1 MTGGAMTS
9 GSTALTSTDVVND
22 EHRARRL
29 WRALEPLHAV
39 TYFAPEARAAGESLG
54 LRGFWRGYFGQR
66 AAPLGP
72 VPAEIVTALFYNF
85 APGFVARSVPEIWS
99 VATPAQLLDAR
110 LAAVDAAL
118 RRSLGEL
125 IGSAEVA
132 EAAELAREA
141 ARSVSTAGRALAA
154 ANAALPWPDE
164 PHLVLWHAQTILRE
178 QRGDGHVAAL
188 VDSDVDPVQALVVFS
203 GAQGLPGD
211 WLRERRGWSV
221 EEWDAARA
229 RLADRGLVEPNPGDA
244 VVDTVLTD
252 GGRQLCA
259 HVEART
265 DALADEA
272 WRALGDA
279 GAERLVALAGPLV
292 ERVLAAGDF
301 MERNPM
307 GMRPL
312 VAAGSG

>member
-1 MTGGAMTS
+1 MTS
-9 GSTALTSTDVVND
+9 GSTAVTSTGAAEG

-39 TYFAPEARAAGESLG
+39 TYFAPEARSAGEALG

-72 VPAEIVTALFYNF
+72 VPAEVVTALFYNF
-85 APGFVARSVPEIWS
+85 APGFVARSVPEVWS
-99 VATPAQLLDAR
+99 VASPAQLLDAR

-118 RRSLGEL
+118 RRALGDL
-125 IGSAEVA
+125 AASAEVA

-141 ARSVSTAGRALAA
+141 ATSVSTAGRALAA
-154 ANAALPWPDE
+154 ANAALPWPDA
-164 PHLVLWHAQTILRE
+164 PHLVLWQAQTILRE

-188 VDSDVDPVQALVVFS
+188 VAAGIDPVEALVVFA
-203 GAQGLPGD
+203 GAQELPGD
-211 WLRERRGWSV
+211 WLRERRGWTV
-221 EEWDAARA
+221 GEWEAARS
-229 RLADRGLVEPNPGDA
+229 RLADRGLVEAASGGGDVA
-244 VVDTVLTD
+244 DTVLT
-252 GGRQLCA
+252 GAGRDLCA
-259 HVEART
+259 EVEART

-279 GAERLVALAGPLV
+279 RAERLVALAGPLV

-301 MERNPM
+301 LPQNPM

-312 VAAGSG
+312 VDARPA

>member
-1 MTGGAMTS
+1 MTTGNTAATSADAAGG
-9 GSTALTSTDVVND
+9 

-39 TYFAPEARAAGESLG
+39 TYFAPEARSAGESLG

-72 VPAEIVTALFYNF
+72 VPAEVVTALFYNF

-118 RRSLGEL
+118 RRALGEL
-125 IGSAEVA
+125 AVSAEVA
-132 EAAELAREA
+132 EAAELARTA
-141 ARSVSTAGRALAA
+141 ATSVSTAGRALAA
-154 ANAALPWPDE
+154 ANAALPWPDA
-164 PHLVLWHAQTILRE
+164 PHLVRWQAQTILRE

-188 VDSDVDPVQALVVFS
+188 VSAGIDPVEALVVFA

-211 WLRERRGWSV
+211 WLRERRGWTA
-221 EEWDAARA
+221 EEWEAARA
-229 RLADRGLVEPNPGDA
+229 RLADRGLVEPKAGDT
-244 VVDTVLTD
+244 VTDPVLTD
-252 GGRQLCA
+252 AGRELCA
-259 HVEART
+259 EVEART
-265 DALADEA
+265 DALADQA

-279 GAERLVALAGPLV
+279 RAERLVGLTEPLV

-301 MERNPM
+301 LPQNPM

-312 VAAGSG
+312 VAAGPG

>member
-1 MTGGAMTS
+1 MTTGT
-9 GSTALTSTDVVND
+9 TAATSTDAAGE

-39 TYFAPEARAAGESLG
+39 TYFAPEARSAGESLG

-72 VPAEIVTALFYNF
+72 VPAEVVTALFYNF
-85 APGFVARSVPEIWS
+85 APGFVARSVPEVWS

-118 RRSLGEL
+118 RRALGEL
-125 IGSAEVA
+125 TGSADVA
-132 EAAELAREA
+132 EAAELARTA
-141 ARSVSTAGRALAA
+141 ATSVSTAGRALAA
-154 ANAALPWPDE
+154 ANAALPWPDA
-164 PHLVLWHAQTILRE
+164 PHLVLWQAQTVLRE

-188 VDSDVDPVQALVVFS
+188 VSAGVDPVEALVVFA

-211 WLRERRGWSV
+211 WLRERRGWTV
-221 EEWDAARA
+221 EEWEAARA
-229 RLADRGLVEPNPGDA
+229 RLSDRGLVEPNAGET
-244 VVDTVLTD
+244 VTDTVLTD
-252 GGRQLCA
+252 AGRELCA
-259 HVEART
+259 EVEART
-265 DALADEA
+265 DALADQA

-279 GAERLVALAGPLV
+279 RAERLVGLAGPLV

-301 MERNPM
+301 LPQNPM

-312 VAAGSG
+312 VAAGPG

>member
-1 MTGGAMTS
+1 MTTGT
-9 GSTALTSTDVVND
+9 TAATSTDAAD
-22 EHRARRL
+22 EEHRARRL

-39 TYFAPEARAAGESLG
+39 TYFAPEARSAGESLG

-72 VPAEIVTALFYNF
+72 VPAEVVTALFYNF
-85 APGFVARSVPEIWS
+85 APGFVARSVPEVWS

-118 RRSLGEL
+118 GRALGEL
-125 IGSAEVA
+125 AGSAEVA
-132 EAAELAREA
+132 EAAELARTA
-141 ARSVSTAGRALAA
+141 ATSVSTAGRALAA
-154 ANAALPWPDE
+154 ANAALPWPDA
-164 PHLVLWHAQTILRE
+164 PHLVLWQAQTILRE

-188 VDSDVDPVQALVVFS
+188 VSAGIDPVEALVVFA

-211 WLRERRGWSV
+211 WLRERRGWTV
-221 EEWDAARA
+221 EEWEAARA
-229 RLADRGLVEPNPGDA
+229 RLTDRGLVEPNAGET
-244 VVDTVLTD
+244 VTDTVLTD
-252 GGRQLCA
+252 AGRELCA
-259 HVEART
+259 EVEART
-265 DALADEA
+265 DALADQA

-279 GAERLVALAGPLV
+279 RAERLVGLAGPLV

-301 MERNPM
+301 LPQNPM

-312 VAAGSG
+312 VAAGPG

>member
-1 MTGGAMTS
+1 MTTGTS
-9 GSTALTSTDVVND
+9 AATSTNAAGG

-54 LRGFWRGYFGQR
+54 LRGFFRGYFGQR

-72 VPAEIVTALFYNF
+72 VPAEVVTALFYNF
-85 APGFVARSVPEIWS
+85 APGFVTRSVPEIWS
-99 VATPAQLLDAR
+99 VASPAQFLDAR
-110 LAAVDAAL
+110 LAAVDGAL

-125 IGSAEVA
+125 VGSAEVA
-132 EAAELAREA
+132 EAAELGHA
-141 ARSVSTAGRALAA
+141 AATSVSTAGRALAA
-154 ANAALPWPDE
+154 ANAALPWPDA
-164 PHLVLWHAQTILRE
+164 PHLVLWQAQTILRE

-188 VDSDVDPVQALVVFS
+188 VSAGIDPVEALVLFA

-211 WLRERRGWSV
+211 WLRERRGWTV
-221 EEWDAARA
+221 EEWEAARA
-229 RLADRGLVEPNPGDA
+229 RLVAGGLVEPNPGAA
-244 VVDTVLTD
+244 VVDSVLTD
-252 GGRQLCA
+252 AGRELCVE
-259 HVEART
+259 VEART

-272 WRALGDA
+272 WRALGDTR
-279 GAERLVALAGPLV
+279 GERLVELAAPLV

-301 MERNPM
+301 LAQNPM

-312 VAAGSG
+312 VPAGSG

>member
-1 MTGGAMTS
+1 MTTRTTPVTSPEAAGG
-9 GSTALTSTDVVND
+9 
-22 EHRARRL
+22 EHRARRM

-39 TYFAPEARAAGESLG
+39 TYFAPEARATGESLG

-72 VPAEIVTALFYNF
+72 VPAEVVTALFYNF
-85 APGFVARSVPEIWS
+85 APGFVARSVPEVWS

-118 RRSLGEL
+118 RRALGDV
-125 IGSAEVA
+125 GSAEVA
-132 EAAELAREA
+132 EAAELARA
-141 ARSVSTAGRALAA
+141 AAAAASTAGRALAA
-154 ANAALPWPDE
+154 ANAALPWPDA
-164 PHLVLWHAQTILRE
+164 PHLVLWQAQTILRE

-188 VDSDVDPVQALVVFS
+188 VAAGIDPVEALVVFA
-203 GAQGLPGD
+203 GAQDLAGD
-211 WLRERRGWSV
+211 WLRERRGWTV
-221 EEWDAARA
+221 EEWEAARA
-229 RLADRGLVEPNPGDA
+229 RLADRGLVEPGA
-244 VVDTVLTD
+244 GETVADTVLTEA
-252 GGRQLCA
+252 GRRLCA
-259 HVEART
+259 EVEART

-279 GAERLVALAGPLV
+279 RAERLVALAGPLV

-301 MERNPM
+301 LERNPM

-312 VAAGSG
+312 VSAGSG

>member
-1 MTGGAMTS
+1 MTTRTTAVTS
-9 GSTALTSTDVVND
+9 ADAAGE

-39 TYFAPEARAAGESLG
+39 TYFAPEARSAGESLG

-66 AAPLGP
+66 AAPLGA
-72 VPAEIVTALFYNF
+72 VPAEVVTALFYNF

-118 RRSLGEL
+118 RRALGEL
-125 IGSAEVA
+125 AGSAEVA
-132 EAAELAREA
+132 EAAGLARTA
-141 ARSVSTAGRALAA
+141 ATSVSTAGRALAA
-154 ANAALPWPDE
+154 ANAALPWPDA
-164 PHLVLWHAQTILRE
+164 PHLVLWQAQTILRE

-188 VDSDVDPVQALVVFS
+188 VSAGIDPVEALVVFA

-211 WLRERRGWSV
+211 WLRERRGWTV
-221 EEWDAARA
+221 EEWEAARD
-229 RLADRGLVEPNPGDA
+229 RLADRGLVEPNAGDT
-244 VVDTVLTD
+244 VTDTVLTD
-252 GGRQLCA
+252 AGRVLCA
-259 HVEART
+259 EVEART
-265 DALADEA
+265 DGLADHA

-279 GAERLVALAGPLV
+279 RAERLVELAGPLV

-301 MERNPM
+301 LPQNPM

-312 VAAGSG
+312 VAAGPG

>member
-1 MTGGAMTS
+1 MTTGTRPA
-9 GSTALTSTDVVND
+9 TSTDAAEG

-39 TYFAPEARAAGESLG
+39 TYFAPEARAAGEALG
-54 LRGFWRGYFGQR
+54 VRGFWRGYFGQR

-72 VPAEIVTALFYNF
+72 VPAEVVAALFYNF
-85 APGFVARSVPEIWS
+85 APGFVARSVPEVWS
-99 VATPAQLLDAR
+99 VASPAQLLDAR

-125 IGSAEVA
+125 TGSGEVA

-141 ARSVSTAGRALAA
+141 AGSVSTAGRALAA
-154 ANAALPWPDE
+154 ANAALPWPDA
-164 PHLVLWHAQTILRE
+164 PHLVLWQAQTILRE

-188 VDSDVDPVQALVVFS
+188 VAAGIDPVEALVVFA
-203 GAQGLPGD
+203 GAQELPGD
-211 WLRERRGWSV
+211 WLRERRGWTV
-221 EEWDAARA
+221 EEWEAARA
-229 RLADRGLVEPNPGDA
+229 RLADRGLVEPAPGGEDVA
-244 VVDTVLTD
+244 DTVLT
-252 GGRQLCA
+252 GAGRALCA
-259 HVEART
+259 EVEART

-279 GAERLVALAGPLV
+279 RAERLVALAGPLV

-301 MERNPM
+301 LPQNPM

-312 VAAGSG
+312 VSTRPA

>member
-1 MTGGAMTS
+1 MTTETTPVTGADATGG
-9 GSTALTSTDVVND
+9 

-54 LRGFWRGYFGQR
+54 LRGFFRGYFGQR

-72 VPAEIVTALFYNF
+72 VPAEVVTALFYNF
-85 APGFVARSVPEIWS
+85 APGFVRRSVPGVWS
-99 VATPAQLLDAR
+99 VAAPAQLLDAR

-125 IGSAEVA
+125 VGSAEVA

-141 ARSVSTAGRALAA
+141 ATSASTAGRALAA
-154 ANAALPWPDE
+154 ANAALPWPAA
-164 PHLVLWHAQTILRE
+164 PHLVLWQAQTILRE

-188 VDSDVDPVQALVVFS
+188 VGAGIDPVEALVVFA

-211 WLRERRGWSV
+211 WLRERRGWTV
-221 EEWDAARA
+221 EEWEAARA
-229 RLADRGLVEPNPGDA
+229 RLAGRGLVQPGSGSGEVA
-244 VVDTVLTD
+244 DTVLTAT
-252 GGRQLCA
+252 GRELCA
-259 HVEART
+259 GIEDRT
-265 DALADEA
+265 DELADEA

-279 GAERLVALAGPLV
+279 RADRLVELVGPLV
-292 ERVLAAGDF
+292 ERILAAGDF
-301 MERNPM
+301 LRQNPM

-312 VAAGSG
+312 VPVPSS